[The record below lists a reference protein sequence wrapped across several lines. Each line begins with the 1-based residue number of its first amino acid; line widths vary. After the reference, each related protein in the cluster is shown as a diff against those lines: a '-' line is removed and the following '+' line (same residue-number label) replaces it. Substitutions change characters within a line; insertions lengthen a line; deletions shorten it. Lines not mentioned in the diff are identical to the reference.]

1 MDELLNRSLISCPLQ
16 SDLLAG
22 PVGVFNLANATPD
35 VERSAFVQILRDL
48 SQRLRK

>member
-1 MDELLNRSLISCPLQ
+1 LQ

-22 PVGVFNLANATPD
+22 PVGVFTLANATPD